1 MTDNNILDFEKVYVI
16 EPLYNDFNVD
26 VDELINESKSLIES
40 ADGVF
45 AGSIVV
51 KIREITPS
59 TYIGSGK
66 LMEIKEII
74 ESLGVNTVLF
84 DGTLSPS
91 QTLNVSDALNVKVI
105 DRTTLILDIFA
116 KNAKSHEGK
125 LQVELAQLSYLY
137 PRLKGKGQELSRLGG
152 GIGTR
157 GPGET
162 QLETDRRHIKS
173 RIDNLKIELEEV
185 KKRRQVQ
192 AYRRTKNSEIV
203 ISLVGYTN
211 TGKSTLLNLLTGA
224 NVLAKNQLFATLDPT
239 IRRANIGDFEVLLVD
254 TVGFIKNIPTNIVE
268 SFKSTLES
276 ALSAQLNLIVV
287 DGSGSWETQL
297 KVTLDTLKE
306 LNSNNQTQIV
316 VNKCDMV
323 SDYTLFPK
331 DAVFISAKTG
341 FGIDNLL
348 EKITEKLSEMFIKTK
363 LQLKYNELSEFSKL
377 LGYLENFEYEYYD
390 DYIYVDV
397 IVKKIHFDKFI
408 KFKKITKN

>member
-66 LMEIKEII
+66 LIEIKEII

-162 QLETDRRHIKS
+162 QLETDRRHIKL